1 MDFQHTSVLLAET
14 VAALVTDPAGI
25 YVDCTLGGGGHA
37 AAVAGRL
44 SPSAWF
50 IGIDQDPAALKA
62 AQTRLR
68 NAPCRVTV
76 VHSNFTSLGD
86 VLDDLGVPA
95 VTGILFDLGVS
106 SHQLDIAER
115 GFSYMQDGP
124 LDMRMNPAGVLTAH
138 EIVNTWDEA
147 RLTKIIFDYGEER
160 WAKKIARTIV
170 AERARRPLRT
180 TGELAETIKKAIPA
194 AARREGPHP
203 AKRTFQAI
211 RIAVNDELGILRA
224 ALETAAQRLVPGGR
238 LCVITFHSLE
248 DRIAKQTIQDLAKG
262 CLCPKDFPM
271 CVCGNTP
278 KVRALGKPVPP
289 SPAELE
295 ANPRSRSAKLRV
307 AEKV

>member
-37 AAVAGRL
+37 AAVTGRL
-44 SPSAWF
+44 SPEAWF
-50 IGIDQDPAALKA
+50 IGIDQDPAALQA
-62 AQTRLR
+62 AQARLR
-68 NAPCRVTV
+68 NASCRVTA
-76 VHSNFTSLGD
+76 VHGNFSGLGAI
-86 VLDDLGVPA
+86 LDDLGVPA
-95 VTGILFDLGVS
+95 ATGILFDLGVS
-106 SHQLDIAER
+106 SHQLDVAER
-115 GFSYMQDGP
+115 GFSYMHDGP
-124 LDMRMNPAGVLTAH
+124 LDMRMNPSDALTAS
-138 EIVNTWDEA
+138 EIVNTWDED
-147 RLTKIIFDYGEER
+147 RLAKIIFDYGEER

-170 AERARRPLRT
+170 AERVRRPLAT
-180 TGELAETIKKAIPA
+180 TGELVETIKKAIPA

-224 ALETAAQRLVPGGR
+224 ALETAALRLVSGGR

-262 CLCPKDFPM
+262 CLCPKDFPV

-278 KVRALGKPVPP
+278 KVKALGKPVPP

>member
-37 AAVAGRL
+37 AAVTGRL
-44 SPSAWF
+44 SPAAWF
-50 IGIDQDPAALKA
+50 IGIDQDPAAIQA
-62 AQTRLR
+62 ARTRLR
-68 NAPCRVTV
+68 DAACRVTV
-76 VHSNFTSLGD
+76 VHGNFSHLAAI
-86 VLDDLGVPA
+86 LDDLAIPA
-95 VTGILFDLGVS
+95 ATGILFDLGVS
-106 SHQLDIAER
+106 SHQLDVAER

-124 LDMRMNPAGVLTAH
+124 LDMRMNPADTLTAR
-138 EIVNTWDEA
+138 EIVNTWDEN
-147 RLTKIIFDYGEER
+147 RLAKIILDYGEER
-160 WAKKIARTIV
+160 WARKIARAIV
-170 AERARRPLRT
+170 AERARAPLAS
-180 TGELAETIKKAIPA
+180 TGQLAETIKRAIPA

-224 ALETAAQRLVPGGR
+224 ALETAVQRLAPGGR

-262 CLCPKDFPM
+262 CLCPKDFPV

-289 SPAELE
+289 SPVELG

>member
-1 MDFQHTSVLLAET
+1 MDFQHTSVLLTET
-14 VAALVTDPAGI
+14 VAALVTDPVGI

-37 AAVAGRL
+37 VAVTRRL
-44 SPSAWF
+44 SPEAWF
-50 IGIDQDPAALKA
+50 IGLDQDPAAVRA
-62 AQTRLR
+62 ARNRLQD
-68 NAPCRVTV
+68 AACRVTV
-76 VHSNFTSLGD
+76 VHSNFTRLAA
-86 VLDDLGVPA
+86 VLDELGAPA
-95 VTGILFDLGVS
+95 PAGILFDLGVS
-106 SHQLDIAER
+106 SHQLDIPER

-124 LDMRMNPAGVLTAH
+124 LDMRMNPEEALTAH
-138 EIVNTWDEA
+138 DIVNTWDEG
-147 RLTKIIFDYGEER
+147 RLAQIIFDYGEER

-170 AERARRPLRT
+170 TERGRRPIAT
-180 TGELAETIKKAIPA
+180 TAHLADIIKKAIPA

-224 ALETAAQRLVPGGR
+224 ALETAVQRLAPGGR

-248 DRIAKQTIQDLAKG
+248 DRIAKQTIQNLAKG
-262 CLCPKDFPM
+262 CLCPRDFPV
-271 CVCGNTP
+271 CICGNTP

-295 ANPRSRSAKLRV
+295 DNPRSRSAKLRV

>member
-37 AAVAGRL
+37 AAVTGRL
-44 SPSAWF
+44 GPEAWF

-68 NAPCRVTV
+68 NASCRVTV
-76 VHSNFTSLGD
+76 VHSNFASLGA

-106 SHQLDIAER
+106 SHQLDVAER

-124 LDMRMNPAGVLTAH
+124 LDMRMNPADTLTAH
-138 EIVNTWDEA
+138 EIVNTWDEN

-170 AERARRPLRT
+170 AERAHRPLAT

-224 ALETAAQRLVPGGR
+224 ALETAAQRLAPGGR

-271 CVCGNTP
+271 CVCGNIP

>member
-37 AAVAGRL
+37 AAVTERL
-44 SPSAWF
+44 GPEAWF
-50 IGIDQDPAALKA
+50 IGLDQDPAALQA
-62 AQTRLR
+62 AQTRLQ
-68 NAPCRVTV
+68 NAACRVTA
-76 VHSNFTSLGD
+76 VHSNFSRLAA
-86 VLDDLGVPA
+86 VLDELGIA
-95 VTGILFDLGVS
+95 AATGILFDLGVS
-106 SHQLDIAER
+106 SHQLDVAER

-124 LDMRMNPAGVLTAH
+124 LDMRMNPDDALTAR
-138 EIVNTWDEA
+138 EIVNTWDEE
-147 RLTKIIFDYGEER
+147 RLAKTIFTYGEER
-160 WAKKIARTIV
+160 FARKIARAIV
-170 AERARRPLRT
+170 AERGRRPLET

-224 ALETAAQRLVPGGR
+224 ALEAAVQRLVPGGR

-248 DRIAKQTIQDLAKG
+248 DRIAKQTIQDFAKG
-262 CLCPKDFPM
+262 CLCPRDFPV

-278 KVRALGKPVPP
+278 KVKALGKPVPP